1 LNELTNA
8 VFTIAGIRAKVSN
21 SSRLYFLYYFKSI
34 MMNLNL
40 FAAPLLALSAILF
53 FSQTPAHAGMPN
65 PPSLAVKAYVL
76 KDMNSNSVLASS
88 NAQMRVE
95 PASLTKI
102 MTAYL
107 TFKALKEHKLKLTQP
122 LNISEQAAKAE
133 GSRMFVVQGSEV
145 TVDELLHGM
154 IIQSGNDASIALAEG
169 IAFSE
174 QEFANLMNR
183 EAARLGMAQT
193 HYMNATGLPDP
204 DHYTTASDLALL
216 ATALIR
222 DFPEEYKR
230 YYSVKEYTYNN
241 ITQSNRNRL
250 LWLDPFV
257 DGMKTGHT
265 ESAGYC
271 LISSALRDGVRRISV
286 VLGAPTDAARATE
299 SQKLLNFGF
308 QLFDTSL
315 LYKKG
320 QSVKSLKVWKGA
332 EEMLSATTQNDF
344 YVALPKGEVKQLKAE
359 VTSLQ
364 PLIAPIKKGQE
375 VGKIQLKLNGQVIQT
390 LPLVAKE
397 SIDSAGIFGRIWD
410 SIQLKLQ

>member
-1 LNELTNA
+1 
-8 VFTIAGIRAKVSN
+8 
-21 SSRLYFLYYFKSI
+21 
-34 MMNLNL
+34 MMNLKR
-40 FAAPLLALSAILF
+40 FSAPLLLSATLF
-53 FSQTPAHAGMPN
+53 FCQTPAQATMPN
-65 PPSLAVKAYVL
+65 PPSLAVKAYLL
-76 KDMNSNSVLASS
+76 KDVNSNAVLAAS
-88 NAQMRVE
+88 NAEMRVE

-107 TFKALKEHKLKLTQP
+107 TFKALNEHKLKLTQP
-122 LNISEQAAKAE
+122 LKISEHAAKAE
-133 GSRMFVVQGSEV
+133 GSRMFVLQGSEV

-154 IIQSGNDASIALAEG
+154 IIQSGNDATIALAEG

-174 QEFANLMNR
+174 QEFASLMNR
-183 EAARLGMAQT
+183 EATRLGMAQT
-193 HYMNATGLPDP
+193 HYMNSTGLPDP
-204 DHYTTASDLALL
+204 DHYTTATDLSLL
-216 ATALIR
+216 AAALIR

-250 LWLDPFV
+250 LWLDPYV

-271 LISSALRDGVRRISV
+271 LISSAMRDGVRRISV

-308 QLFDTSL
+308 QLFDTTL

-320 QSVKSLKVWKGA
+320 QPVKTLKVWKGA
-332 EEMLSATTQNDF
+332 EEQLTATTQKDF
-344 YVALPKGEVKQLKAE
+344 YVALPKGDVKQLKAE

-364 PLIAPIKKGQE
+364 PLIAPIKQGQE
-375 VGKIQLKLNGQVIQT
+375 VGKIQLKLNDQVIQT
-390 LPLVAKE
+390 LPLVAQNPVE
-397 SIDSAGIFGRIWD
+397 SAGIFGRILD
-410 SIQLKLQ
+410 SIKLKLQSF